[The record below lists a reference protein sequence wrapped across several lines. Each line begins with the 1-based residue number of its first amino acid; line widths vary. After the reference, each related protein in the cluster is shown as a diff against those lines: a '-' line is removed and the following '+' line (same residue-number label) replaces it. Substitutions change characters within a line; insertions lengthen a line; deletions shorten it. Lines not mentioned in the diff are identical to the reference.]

1 MVKKINL
8 VMFILLI
15 IFTMTGCTSSI
26 KNTQEEKQKIKY
38 SEEDV
43 TDTINNYYGEYYP
56 NGPNGS
62 MDDVLDDG
70 TVVGKTFDYY
80 YDSDFEELACIV
92 YIDLYTGDIVEKASD
107 GTIVDEYTNYDRSK
121 EVQIYKKVGVR
132 AIFSNAICVYQNTS
146 LKRVA
151 YTPTSI

>member
-43 TDTINNYYGEYYP
+43 TDTINNYYGEY
-56 NGPNGS
+56 
-62 MDDVLDDG
+62 
-70 TVVGKTFDYY
+70 TQ
-80 YDSDFEELACIV
+80 
-92 YIDLYTGDIVEKASD
+92 
-107 GTIVDEYTNYDRSK
+107 R
-121 EVQIYKKVGVR
+121 
-132 AIFSNAICVYQNTS
+132 
-146 LKRVA
+146 KRL
-151 YTPTSI
+151 

>member
-8 VMFILLI
+8 VMFILLT
-15 IFTMTGCTSSI
+15 IFIMTGCTSSN
-26 KNTQEEKQKIKY
+26 KNTQEEKQKIMY

-43 TDTINNYYGEYYP
+43 KDTINNYYGAYYP

-92 YIDLYTGDIVEKASD
+92 HVDLYTGDIIEKASD
-107 GTIVDEYTNYDRSK
+107 GTIVDEYNIEDILADSNQLSQSSDNYQGHIVDITYLDRD
-121 EVQIYKKVGVR
+121 EL
-132 AIFSNAICVYQNTS
+132 F
-146 LKRVA
+146 LLM
-151 YTPTSI
+151 